1 MHVKVKGRLEQSTLK
16 QKCEY
21 AMKGK
26 DKLPYIGIAEKF
38 PLLNLIIE
46 LFNFLYSFS
55 CSGDY
60 KRFIKEN

>member
-46 LFNFLYSFS
+46 LFIFYILFPAYLLSLP
-55 CSGDY
+55 
-60 KRFIKEN
+60 E